1 MIDLRSDTVTKPT
14 PVMRKAM
21 AMAEVGDDVYGED
34 PTVNLLQERAAEN
47 FGKEAALF
55 VPTGSMG
62 NQIAVKLH
70 TKQGDEIIVEE
81 RGHIF
86 NWEMGTP
93 AIVSGVMIRTVRAA
107 NDSGMLTWTEIESA
121 IHINQP
127 YYACPTGLICLE
139 NTHNFGGGSV
149 MSAAQ
154 TDEICA
160 NAHKL
165 NLPVHLDGA
174 RIFNSAVAQNE
185 TVANLTKSVDSVQF
199 CLSKGLGAPIG
210 SMLLGTKDFINEAR
224 IWRKRFGGGMR
235 QAGILAAA
243 GLIALEESPKRLH
256 IDHEN
261 ARKLAKGVAN
271 LKGVSIDAE
280 KVVTNIVIFD
290 VSETG
295 KTSAEICEKL
305 KKDDIHAIPFGKA
318 IRMVTHCD
326 VSREDIEK
334 TLNYSFKD
342 TSLLL
347 RAFTHRSFNAS
358 SHKCDYERLEFLG
371 DAVLGLSLNPSGR
384 CSKAPTSTCF
394 HRQRP
399 PPSLCRC

>member
-14 PVMRKAM
+14 PAMRRAM
-21 AMAEVGDDVYGED
+21 AEAEVGDDVYGED
-34 PTVNLLQERAAEN
+34 PTVNLLQEKAAEI

-93 AIVSGVMIRTVRAA
+93 AIVSGVTIRTVRAA
-107 NDSGMLTWTEIESA
+107 NDNGMLTWAEIESA

-154 TDEICA
+154 TDEICEH
-160 NAHKL
+160 AHNL

-210 SMLLGTKDFINEAR
+210 SMILGTKDFIKEAR
-224 IWRKRFGGGMR
+224 VWRKRFGGGMR
-235 QAGILAAA
+235 QVGILAAA

-261 ARKLAKGVAN
+261 AKKLAEGVAN

-280 KVVTNIVIFD
+280 KVQTNIVLFD
-290 VSETG
+290 ITRTG
-295 KTSAEICEKL
+295 KTSAEICAKL
-305 KKDDIHAIPFGKA
+305 KTREILAIPFGKE

-326 VSREDIEK
+326 VSRADIET
-334 TLNYSFKD
+334 TLQY
-342 TSLLL
+342 
-347 RAFTHRSFNAS
+347 
-358 SHKCDYERLEFLG
+358 
-371 DAVLGLSLNPSGR
+371 LSRILD
-384 CSKAPTSTCF
+384 
-394 HRQRP
+394 
-399 PPSLCRC
+399 

>member
-14 PVMRKAM
+14 AAMRKAM
-21 AMAEVGDDVYGED
+21 AEAEVGDDVYGED
-34 PTVNLLQERAAEN
+34 PTVNLLQERAAES

-70 TKQGDEIIVEE
+70 TKPGDEVVIEE

-93 AIVSGVMIRTVRAA
+93 AIVSGIMVRSVRVA
-107 NDSGMLTWTEIESA
+107 NDSGMLTWSEIESA
-121 IHINQP
+121 LHINMP

-149 MSAAQ
+149 MSAAE
-154 TDEICA
+154 TDEICSKA
-160 NAHKL
+160 NAL

-185 TVANLTKSVDSVQF
+185 TVADLSRSVDSVQF
-199 CLSKGLGAPIG
+199 CLSKGLGAPVG
-210 SMLLGTKDFINEAR
+210 SMLLGTKDFIAEAR
-224 IWRKRFGGGMR
+224 VWRKRFGGGMR

-243 GLIALEESPKRLH
+243 GLIALEESPKILH
-256 IDHEN
+256 LDHEN
-261 ARKLAKGVAN
+261 ARRLAEGVGN
-271 LKGVSIDAE
+271 LKGVSIEAE
-280 KVVTNIVIFD
+280 KVQTNIVIFD

-295 KTSAEICEKL
+295 KTSAEICSSL
-305 KKDDIHAIPFGKA
+305 KESDIHAIPFGNA

-326 VSREDIEK
+326 VSRDDIET
-334 TLNYSFKD
+334 TLN
-342 TSLLL
+342 SLAEILQ
-347 RAFTHRSFNAS
+347 T
-358 SHKCDYERLEFLG
+358 
-371 DAVLGLSLNPSGR
+371 
-384 CSKAPTSTCF
+384 
-394 HRQRP
+394 
-399 PPSLCRC
+399 

>member
-14 PVMRKAM
+14 PEMRKAM
-21 AMAEVGDDVYGED
+21 AEAEVGDDVYGED
-34 PTVNLLQERAAEN
+34 PTVNLLQQKAAEI

-70 TKQGDEIIVEE
+70 TKPGDEIIIEE

-86 NWEMGTP
+86 NWELGMP
-93 AIVSGVMIRTVRAA
+93 AIASGVTIRPVRAA
-107 NDSGMLTWTEIESA
+107 NDSGMLTWAEIESA
-121 IHINQP
+121 LHINMP

-149 MSAAQ
+149 MSA
-154 TDEICA
+154 DETSAIC
-160 NAHKL
+160 NEAHKL

-199 CLSKGLGAPIG
+199 CLSKGLGAPVG
-210 SMLLGTKDFINEAR
+210 SMLLGKKEFITEAKT
-224 IWRKRFGGGMR
+224 WRKRFGGGMR
-235 QAGILAAA
+235 QVGILAAA

-261 ARKLAKGVAN
+261 AKTLAEGVAN

-290 VSETG
+290 VSATNQ
-295 KTSAEICEKL
+295 TSAEICDEL
-305 KKDDIHAIPFGKA
+305 KTENIFASPFGRA

-334 TLNYSFKD
+334 TLK
-342 TSLLL
+342 SLE
-347 RAFTHRSFNAS
+347 
-358 SHKCDYERLEFLG
+358 KIVD
-371 DAVLGLSLNPSGR
+371 
-384 CSKAPTSTCF
+384 K
-394 HRQRP
+394 
-399 PPSLCRC
+399 

>member
-14 PVMRKAM
+14 AQMRKAM
-21 AMAEVGDDVYGED
+21 AEAEVGDDVYGED
-34 PTVNLLQERAAEN
+34 PTVNLLQRKAAEI

-70 TKQGDEIIVEE
+70 TRAGDEVVIEE

-86 NWEMGTP
+86 NYEMGTP
-93 AIVSGVMIRTVRAA
+93 AVASGVMIRPVRAA
-107 NDSGMLTWTEIESA
+107 NPSGMLTWAEIESA
-121 IHINQP
+121 LHIDQP

-149 MSAAQ
+149 MSASA
-154 TDEICA
+154 TDEICG
-160 NAHKL
+160 NAHQL

-185 TVANLTKSVDSVQF
+185 TVANLAKSVDSVQF

-210 SMLLGTKDFINEAR
+210 SMLLGTKEFIAEAR
-224 IWRKRFGGGMR
+224 VWRKRFGGGMR

-261 ARKLAKGVAN
+261 ARALAEGAANLRGVA
-271 LKGVSIDAE
+271 IDAE
-280 KVVTNIVIFD
+280 LVQTNIVIFD

-295 KTSAEICEKL
+295 KTSAEICTAL
-305 KKDDIHAIPFGKA
+305 KENGILAIPFGKA

-326 VSREDIEK
+326 VSREDIET
-334 TLNYSFKD
+334 TLK
-342 TSLLL
+342 
-347 RAFTHRSFNAS
+347 
-358 SHKCDYERLEFLG
+358 
-371 DAVLGLSLNPSGR
+371 VLSGI
-384 CSKAPTSTCF
+384 
-394 HRQRP
+394 
-399 PPSLCRC
+399 L